1 MIERYSRPQM
11 KEIWSEENK
20 FDQWLKVEIAVCEAW
35 AELGEI
41 PRKDIVKIRKA
52 SYNLNRIAGFL
63 KVTHHD
69 VTAFLNSVAES
80 LGEESRFVHLGLT
93 SSDVMDTALA
103 LQLTQGTDILAKDI
117 AELMP
122 VLESKAIEHKYTI
135 MMGRTHGVHAEP
147 TTFGLKMA
155 LWAEEMKRN
164 AQRLAE
170 ARKAVSV
177 GKISGAVGTYA
188 TVPPQVERMACARL
202 GLAPD
207 PISSQIIQRDRH
219 AQFLT
224 TLAIV
229 AGSLEKFATEIR
241 GLQRTEV
248 REVEE
253 PFEAGQT
260 GSSAM
265 PHKRNPELCERICG
279 LARLIRGHAL
289 TSLENIAL
297 WHERD
302 ISHSSA
308 ERIIL
313 PDSCLAMDYML
324 SIFTCVM
331 KGLKVYPENMR
342 HNIELTQGVI
352 FSQRVL
358 LALVGKGLPRGEA
371 YRIVQDNAMKAWEKK
386 RSFLSLLEAD
396 RRITARLDKKE
407 LKSVFDYRYYLKHV
421 DEVFQRLGLAGN
433 KRERKAGKAGSTR
446 LASKALLQ
454 SGV

>member
-1 MIERYSRPQM
+1 
-11 KEIWSEENK
+11 
-20 FDQWLKVEIAVCEAW
+20 
-35 AELGEI
+35 
-41 PRKDIVKIRKA
+41 IRKA
-52 SYNLNRIAGFL
+52 SYNLNRVANFL

-69 VTAFLNSVAES
+69 MTAFLNSVAES
-80 LGEESRFVHLGLT
+80 LGTESRFIHLGLT
-93 SSDVMDTALA
+93 SSDVMDTALS
-103 LQLTQGTDILAKDI
+103 LQLTQAADILTKDV
-117 AELMP
+117 AELISVM
-122 VLESKAIEHKYTI
+122 ENKAVEHKYTI

-147 TTFGLKMA
+147 ITLGLKVA
-155 LWAEEMKRN
+155 LWIEEMKRN

-170 ARKAVSV
+170 AKQNISV

-188 TVPPQVERMACARL
+188 TVPPQIEKLACAKL
-202 GLAPD
+202 GLTPA

-224 TLAIV
+224 TLAII
-229 AGSLEKFATEIR
+229 ASSLEKFATEIR

-253 PFEAGQT
+253 PFEEGQT

-302 ISHSSA
+302 ISHSST

-313 PDSCLAMDYML
+313 PDSCLAVDYML
-324 SIFTCVM
+324 SIFTSIM

-342 HNIELTQGVI
+342 RNIELTQGLV

-358 LALVGKGLPRGEA
+358 IALIDKGLTREEA
-371 YRIVQDNAMKAWEKK
+371 YKMVQDSAMKAWEEKK
-386 RSFLSLLEAD
+386 DFLGLLKAD
-396 RRITARLDKKE
+396 RRITAHLSKAE
-407 LKSVFDYRYYLKHV
+407 LNSLFDYGYYLKHV
-421 DEVFQRLGLAGN
+421 DEVFERLGLNEARKN
-433 KRERKAGKAGSTR
+433 PKRAKIED
-446 LASKALLQ
+446 LAPRAI
-454 SGV
+454 